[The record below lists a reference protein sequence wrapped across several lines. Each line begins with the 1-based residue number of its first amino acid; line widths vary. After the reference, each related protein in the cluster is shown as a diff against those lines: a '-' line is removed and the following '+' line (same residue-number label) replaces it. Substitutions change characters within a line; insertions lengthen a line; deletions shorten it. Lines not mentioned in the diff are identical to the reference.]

1 MPQMRSAMVDQAGE
15 ATATRRDVGIW
26 GAAFLALNGMIGA
39 AIFGLPGKLDSAVG
53 SFAPWLLLIA
63 GVGVML
69 IALCYADLA
78 SRFDSSGGP
87 QLYASAAFGPFIG
100 FQAGWMLYAARAAA
114 LAANA
119 HVLSAYAGA
128 LWPPLDAP
136 MTIVVTI
143 SAITLINVVGIRRAV
158 DTLGAMTMIKL
169 APLLLIGTLGLLLA
183 PLPAPVLPEFSAV
196 EGVSLVAL
204 YAFVGFEAA
213 TIPAGE
219 TRDPKQAIP
228 KALLLTVAGVTL
240 LYVIVQLA
248 YSASGI
254 GESDAPL
261 ADLAA
266 QSLGPAGALLLGVT
280 AIISV
285 LANQLSAVTSISRI
299 TSSLSDQGL
308 LPRWFGRIS
317 PRFATPANSIL
328 AVGAIGL
335 ALALSGTFVTL
346 AVISTVSRLFAYLA
360 CIAAIPRL
368 DLLAGQLHPVRGVLL
383 PFAAGGLCLAAAAQS
398 KAQEWQAFVAFLLA
412 GSLLYL
418 MARLGR
424 RAA

>member
-1 MPQMRSAMVDQAGE
+1 MAEE
-15 ATATRRDVGIW
+15 ARQGVTRRDVGIW

-39 AIFGLPGKLDSAVG
+39 GIFGLPGKLDAAVG

-63 GVGVML
+63 GLGVML

-78 SRFDSSGGP
+78 SRFEASGGP
-87 QLYASAAFGPFIG
+87 QLYGSRAFGPFIG
-100 FQAGWMLYAARAAA
+100 FQAGWMLYAARAAS

-119 HVLSAYAGA
+119 HVLAAYAGT
-128 LWPPLDAP
+128 LWPPLDGP
-136 MTIVVTI
+136 LTIILTI
-143 SAITLINVVGIRRAV
+143 AAITLVNIVGIRRAV
-158 DTLGAMTMIKL
+158 DTLGGMTMLKL
-169 APLLLIGTLGLLLA
+169 APLLLIGALGLVLA
-183 PLPAPVLPEFSAV
+183 PIPAPALPQFSAV
-196 EGVSLVAL
+196 EGVALVAL

-219 TRDPKQAIP
+219 TRDPKSSIP
-228 KALLLTVAGVTL
+228 RALLLTVAGVTL

-254 GESDAPL
+254 GQSDAPL

-266 QSLGPAGALLLGVT
+266 SQLGPVGALLLGVT
-280 AIISV
+280 AIVSV

-299 TSSLSDQGL
+299 TSSLADQHL

-317 PRFATPANSIL
+317 PRFATPANSIA
-328 AVGAIGL
+328 AVGGIGL

-346 AVISTVSRLFAYLA
+346 AVISTVSRLFTYLV

-368 DLLAGQLHPVRGVLL
+368 DRLAGRVRWLQGILL
-383 PFAAGGLCLAAAAQS
+383 PAVAASLCMWAAAQS
-398 KAQEWQAFVAFLLA
+398 RVEEWQAFAVFLLA
-412 GSLLYL
+412 GTFLYL
-418 MARLGR
+418 VARLGR
-424 RAA
+424 RIA

>member
-1 MPQMRSAMVDQAGE
+1 MPEGADQPA
-15 ATATRRDVGIW
+15 ATRRDVGIW

-39 AIFGLPGKLDSAVG
+39 AIFGLPGLLDAAVG
-53 SFAPWLLLIA
+53 SFAPWLLLI
-63 GVGVML
+63 GGCGTML

-78 SRFDSSGGP
+78 SRFDKSGGP
-87 QLYASAAFGPFIG
+87 QLYASAAFGQFVG

-119 HVLSAYAGA
+119 NVLAAYAGA
-128 LWPPLDAP
+128 LWPPLNGP
-136 MTIVVTI
+136 LTIIVTVG
-143 SAITLINVVGIRRAV
+143 AITLVNIVGIRRAV
-158 DTLGAMTMIKL
+158 DTLGGMTMLKL
-169 APLLLIGTLGLLLA
+169 APLILIGALGLLLA
-183 PLPAPVLPEFSAV
+183 PIPVPVLPEFSAV
-196 EGVSLVAL
+196 EGVALAAL

-219 TRDPKQAIP
+219 TRDPQRAIP
-228 KALLLTVAGVTL
+228 RALLLTVAGVTL
-240 LYVIVQLA
+240 LYVLVQLA

-266 QSLGPAGALLLGVT
+266 KELGPAGALLLGIT
-280 AIISV
+280 AIVSV
-285 LANQLSAVTSISRI
+285 LANQLSAVTTISRI
-299 TSSLSDQGL
+299 TSSFADQGL
-308 LPRWFGRIS
+308 LPRWFGYIS
-317 PRFATPANSIL
+317 PRFATPSNSIV
-328 AVGAIGL
+328 AVGGLAL

-368 DLLAGQLHPVRGVLL
+368 DFLAGKLRWGRGVLL
-383 PFAAGGLCLAAAAQS
+383 PAAAGAVCLWAAAQS
-398 KAQEWQAFVAFLLA
+398 KANEWQAFAAFILV

-418 MARLGR
+418 LAWSGRR

>member
-1 MPQMRSAMVDQAGE
+1 MADPVGE
-15 ATATRRDVGIW
+15 AAATRRDVGIW
-26 GAAFLALNGMIGA
+26 GATFLALNGMIGA
-39 AIFGLPGKLDSAVG
+39 AIFGLPGKLDAAVG
-53 SFAPWLLLIA
+53 SFAPWLLLI
-63 GVGVML
+63 GGLGVML

-78 SRFDSSGGP
+78 ARFDSSGGP

-128 LWPPLDAP
+128 LWPPLNGP
-136 MTIVVTI
+136 ITIIVTI
-143 SAITLINVVGIRRAV
+143 AAITLVNVVGIRRAV
-158 DTLGAMTMIKL
+158 DTLGAMTMIKI
-169 APLLLIGTLGLLLA
+169 APLLLIGALGLVLV
-183 PLPAPVLPEFSAV
+183 PLPAPVLPTFSAV
-196 EGVSLVAL
+196 ESVSLVAL

-228 KALLLTVAGVTL
+228 RALLLTVAGVTL
-240 LYVIVQLA
+240 LYVVVQLA

-254 GESDAPL
+254 GESDAPR

-266 QSLGPAGALLLGVT
+266 QSLGPAGALLLGIT
-280 AIISV
+280 AIVSV

-299 TSSLSDQGL
+299 TSSLADQHL
-308 LPRWFGRIS
+308 LPGWFGRIS

-328 AVGAIGL
+328 TVGGIGL

-346 AVISTVSRLFAYLA
+346 AVISTVARLFAYLA

-368 DLLAGQLHPVRGVLL
+368 DAKEGKLRVVQGILL
-383 PFAAGGLCLAAAAQS
+383 PAAAAALCLWAASQS
-398 KAQEWQAFVAFLLA
+398 RADEWRAFIAFLVA

-424 RAA
+424 RPA

>member
-1 MPQMRSAMVDQAGE
+1 MADQTDAPGPE
-15 ATATRRDVGIW
+15 IAAPRRDVGIW

-39 AIFGLPGKLDSAVG
+39 GIFGLPGKLDAAVG
-53 SFAPWLLLIA
+53 TFAPWLLLI
-63 GVGVML
+63 GGLGVML

-78 SRFDSSGGP
+78 SRFDASGGP
-87 QLYASAAFGPFIG
+87 QLYGKAAFGTFVG

-119 HVLSAYAGA
+119 NVLAAYAGA
-128 LWPPLDAP
+128 LWPPLNGP
-136 MTIVVTI
+136 LTIIATI
-143 SAITLINVVGIRRAV
+143 LAITLVNVIGIRRAV
-158 DTLGAMTMIKL
+158 DTLGGMTMLKL
-169 APLLLIGTLGLLLA
+169 APLLLIGALGLLLA
-183 PLPAPVLPEFSAV
+183 PVAVPSLPDFSAV

-219 TRDPKQAIP
+219 TRDPKRAIP
-228 KALLLTVAGVTL
+228 RALLLTVAGVTL
-240 LYVIVQLA
+240 LYVVIQLA

-266 QSLGPAGALLLGVT
+266 QSLGPVGALLLGIT

-308 LPRWFGRIS
+308 LPRWFGKIS
-317 PRFATPANSIL
+317 PRFATPSNSIL
-328 AVGAIGL
+328 AVGGIGL

-346 AVISTVSRLFAYLA
+346 AVISTVSRLFAYLV
-360 CIAAIPRL
+360 CIAAVPRL
-368 DLLAGQLHPVRGVLL
+368 DYLEGKLRWVWGVLL
-383 PFAAGGLCLAAAAQS
+383 PLGAGALCLAAASQS
-398 KAQEWQAFVAFLLA
+398 RADEWRAFVAFLLA
-412 GSLLYL
+412 GTFLYFL
-418 MARLGR
+418 ARLGR
-424 RAA
+424 GTR

>member
-1 MPQMRSAMVDQAGE
+1 MADPVHE
-15 ATATRRDVGIW
+15 ASGTRRDVGIW

-39 AIFGLPGKLDSAVG
+39 AIFGLPGKLDAAVG
-53 SFAPWLLLIA
+53 SFAPWLLLI
-63 GVGVML
+63 GGLGVML
-69 IALCYADLA
+69 IALCYANLA
-78 SRFDSSGGP
+78 ARFDSSGGP

-128 LWPPLDAP
+128 LWPPLDGP
-136 MTIVVTI
+136 VTIVVTI
-143 SAITLINVVGIRRAV
+143 AAITLVNVVGIRRAV
-158 DTLGAMTMIKL
+158 DTLGAMTMIKV
-169 APLLLIGTLGLLLA
+169 APLLLIGALGLLLA
-183 PLPAPVLPEFSAV
+183 PLPAPVLPTFSAV
-196 EGVSLVAL
+196 ESVSLVAL

-219 TRDPKQAIP
+219 TRDPKRAIP
-228 KALLLTVAGVTL
+228 QALLLTVAGVTL
-240 LYVIVQLA
+240 LYVVVQLA

-266 QSLGPAGALLLGVT
+266 QSLGPAGALLLGIT
-280 AIISV
+280 AITSV

-299 TSSLSDQGL
+299 TSSLADQHL
-308 LPRWFGRIS
+308 LPGWFGRIS

-328 AVGAIGL
+328 TVGSVGL

-368 DLLAGQLHPVRGVLL
+368 DLKGGNVRPVGSILL
-383 PFAAGGLCLAAAAQS
+383 PLGAAALCLWAASQS
-398 KAQEWQAFVAFLLA
+398 RAEEWQAFVAFLLA
-412 GSLLYL
+412 GSLLYGI
-418 MARLGR
+418 ARLGSR
-424 RAA
+424 PA

>member
-1 MPQMRSAMVDQAGE
+1 MADPAEDQVPS
-15 ATATRRDVGIW
+15 TRRDVGVW

-39 AIFGLPGKLDSAVG
+39 GIFGLPGKLDAAVG
-53 SFAPWLLLIA
+53 SFAPLLLLIA
-63 GVGVML
+63 GLGVMV

-87 QLYASAAFGPFIG
+87 QLYASAAFGQFVG

-119 HVLSAYAGA
+119 HVLAAYAGA
-128 LWPPLDAP
+128 LWPPLNGP
-136 MTIVVTI
+136 LTIVVTVA
-143 SAITLINVVGIRRAV
+143 AITLINIVGIRRAV
-158 DTLGAMTMIKL
+158 DTLGGMTMLKL
-169 APLLLIGTLGLLLA
+169 APLLLIGALGLLLA
-183 PLPAPVLPEFSAV
+183 PLPAPVLPQFSAV
-196 EGVSLVAL
+196 EGVALTAL

-219 TRDPKQAIP
+219 TRDPKRAIP
-228 KALLLTVAGVTL
+228 RALLLTVAGVTL
-240 LYVIVQLA
+240 LYVVVQLA
-248 YSASGI
+248 YSASGL

-280 AIISV
+280 AIVSV

-308 LPRWFGRIS
+308 LPRWFGVIS
-317 PRFATPANSIL
+317 PRFATPANSIM
-328 AVGAIGL
+328 AVGGIGV

-346 AVISTVSRLFAYLA
+346 AIISTVARLFAYLA

-368 DLLAGQLHPVRGVLL
+368 DLRDGNVRWFRGIVL
-383 PFAAGGLCLAAAAQS
+383 PFVAGLLCLWAASQS
-398 KAQEWQAFVAFLLA
+398 RMEEWQAFVAFLLA
-412 GSLLYL
+412 GSFLYL
-418 MARLGR
+418 VARLGR